1 MKKLLQ
7 ILALAA
13 LAGVL
18 LPPTTQAARKDDR
31 TRIADSRSNRQER
44 KKKEEKKKKNDDT
57 QKPTPYEKLFK
68 EKRVESVRGGG
79 MALHRIEEKLYL
91 ELPDSL
97 LDQGLMVTTTIE
109 RTGDPGDGI
118 AGQHPVKPYLIEF
131 CRGKS
136 DTLIYLRE
144 YAPAVTIEG
153 SPAMRRAIE
162 QNYTGA
168 IVGSYTVKARTPD
181 GNAAI
186 VDLTS
191 LFVGDEKHIRPIDPE
206 GGNTYGGWMTSK
218 ADYKKERSRL
228 VGVAANPQGVS
239 ALSELSYGTTVSF
252 LGLLELYSDKPQS
265 IVTRR
270 TITPLGAAEPRKR
283 LCDQRI
289 GTSYRVVRSYSDR
302 EQGSEPQYFTCRR
315 SLTDSAGNFR
325 PIVYYVDTTF
335 DARTYAAI
343 ERGLLLWN
351 DAFARI
357 GYRDA
362 IRVRPM
368 PSDPGFNDG
377 LLRTNC
383 VRHTGTSNSEIYA
396 ASWID
401 RRSGEILGSEILV
414 PFNYAAAIRRQLLL
428 SMSAA
433 DPEFRSVR
441 PPEERIAE
449 ALTALIARHAAST
462 LGLSPNLAASAAYPT
477 DSLRSAAFTR
487 ANGFSASITDDV
499 YCNIVAQPGDK
510 ERGVK
515 LIADALG
522 PYDYLAVE
530 WLYKP
535 IAGASTP
542 KEEIPELDRLLSG
555 HEGDP
560 RYFFAHPGAS
570 RYDPRVGNN
579 DLGNDLF
586 RSAEYQLDN
595 LKYVAAHADEWLSE
609 SDGDYK
615 YREELLMEM
624 VQRII
629 SLSEQLLRQ
638 VGGVY
643 MTPAYEGLHDPF
655 CTAVPKEVQQ
665 RALRAALELT
675 EAVEWIDN
683 QAITRDVFNRVKA
696 CSYLQDRILR
706 NVLGKLGELDF
717 AVSKSDNPYTTEMMA
732 DDLTDYFRRKIFARE
747 PMSRHLCE
755 MQQALLRTVIS
766 AAKVQDKETKRS
778 ANAFALTDSEQTPGE
793 SFAGGLLPASG
804 RVLGADEIAGAPY
817 GFQRPQVTVPY
828 KEHLF
833 YGLLLNLQTMYR
845 RGASQAP
852 LAEAREFCRY
862 MADRIDRALKI
873 K

>member
-31 TRIADSRSNRQER
+31 TRIADSRSSRQER
-44 KKKEEKKKKNDDT
+44 KKEEKKKKNDDT

-79 MALHRIEEKLYL
+79 LALHRIEEKLYL

-109 RTGDPGDGI
+109 CTGDPGDGI

-186 VDLTS
+186 VDLTP

-239 ALSELSYGTTVSF
+239 VLSELSYGTTVSF

-270 TITPLGAAEPRKR
+270 TITPLGAAESRKR

-315 SLTDSAGNFR
+315 SLTDPAGNFR
-325 PIVYYVDTTF
+325 PIVYYIDTTF

-357 GYRDA
+357 GYADV
-362 IRVRPM
+362 IRVKPI

-377 LLRTNC
+377 LLRANC
-383 VRHTGTSNSEIYA
+383 VRHTGTSNSELYA

-414 PFNYAAAIRRQLLL
+414 PFNYAAAIRSQLLL
-428 SMSAA
+428 TMSAA
-433 DPEFRSVR
+433 DPAFRSVR
-441 PPEERIAE
+441 PSEERIAE
-449 ALTALIARHAAST
+449 VLTALIARHAATT
-462 LGLSPNLAASAAYPT
+462 LGISPNHAASAAYPT

-499 YCNIVAQPGDK
+499 YCNIVAQEGDK

-530 WLYKP
+530 WLYRP
-535 IAGASTP
+535 VPGAATP
-542 KEEIPELDRLLSG
+542 KAEIPALDSLLAR

-560 RYFFAHPGAS
+560 RYFFAHAGAS
-570 RYDPRVGNN
+570 LYDPRVGNN
-579 DLGNDLF
+579 DLGDDLF
-586 RSAEYQLDN
+586 RSAEYQIDN
-595 LKYVAAHADEWLSE
+595 LKYVAAHADEWLSK

-615 YREELLMEM
+615 YREELLIGMI
-624 VQRII
+624 QRIVGI
-629 SLSEQLLRQ
+629 SEQLLRY
-638 VGGVY
+638 VGGLY
-643 MTPAYEGLHDPF
+643 MSPAYEGLHDPF

-665 RALRAALELT
+665 RALRATLELT
-675 EAVEWIDN
+675 DAVEWIDN

-696 CSYLQDRILR
+696 CTYLQERILR
-706 NVLGKLGELDF
+706 RVLGKLGDLDF
-717 AVSKSDNPYTTEMMA
+717 AVSKSDDPYTTEMMT

-747 PMSRHLCE
+747 ALSGHLCE
-755 MQQALLRTVIS
+755 MQQALLRSVIS
-766 AAKVQDKETKRS
+766 AAKVQDKESKS
-778 ANAFALTDSEQTPGE
+778 SGSAFAATDCDPGTGLRFV
-793 SFAGGLLPASG
+793 SDFSGGAG
-804 RVLGADEIAGAPY
+804 RMLGADDVAGAPY
-817 GFQRPQVTVPY
+817 GFQRPQVAVPF

-833 YGLLLNLQTMYR
+833 YGLLLDLQAMYR
-845 RGASQAP
+845 QGIKSAP
-852 LAEAREFCRY
+852 RADTRDFCRY

>member
-7 ILALAA
+7 ILAFVA
-13 LAGVL
+13 LAGL
-18 LPPTTQAARKDDR
+18 LQPSATHAARKEKSTNSVETGSKKR
-31 TRIADSRSNRQER
+31 KER
-44 KKKEEKKKKNDDT
+44 KKKGTSDQER
-57 QKPTPYEKLFK
+57 KPTPYEKLFQNK
-68 EKRVESVRGGG
+68 QVESVRGGG
-79 MALHRIEEKLYL
+79 LALHYVEDKLYL

-97 LDQGLMVTTTIE
+97 LDASWMVTTSIE

-131 CRGKS
+131 CRGNS
-136 DTLIYLRE
+136 DSLIYLRE
-144 YAPAVTIEG
+144 YAPAVSVEG
-153 SPAMRRAIE
+153 SPAMRRAIA
-162 QNYTGA
+162 QNYMGA
-168 IVGSYTVKARTPD
+168 IVGSYAVKARTPD

-186 VDLTS
+186 VDLTT
-191 LFVGDEKHIRPIDPE
+191 LFVGDEKRIRPIDPE
-206 GGNTYGGWMTSK
+206 GGNTYGGWMTAK
-218 ADYKKERSRL
+218 ADYKKDRSKL
-228 VGVAANPQGVS
+228 LGVS
-239 ALSELSYGTTVSF
+239 ANRQSVSVLSELSYGTTVSF
-252 LGLLELYSDKPQS
+252 LGVLDIFKDKPQS

-270 TITPLGAAEPRKR
+270 TITRMGPAETRKR

-289 GTSYRVVRSYSDR
+289 GTTYRSVRSYSDR
-302 EQGSEPQYFTCRR
+302 EQGSEPEYFTCRR
-315 SLTDSAGNFR
+315 SLTDSAGNLR
-325 PIVYYVDTTF
+325 PIVFYVDTTF

-343 ERGLLLWN
+343 ERGLLMWN

-357 GYRDA
+357 GYADV
-362 IRVRPM
+362 IRVKPI

-377 LLRTNC
+377 LLRANC
-383 VRHTGTSNSEIYA
+383 VRHTGTSNSELYA

-414 PFNYAAAIRRQLLL
+414 PFNYAAAIRSQLLL
-428 SMSAA
+428 TMSAA
-433 DPEFRSVR
+433 DPAFRSVR
-441 PPEERIAE
+441 PSEERIAE
-449 ALTALIARHAAST
+449 VLTALIARHAATT
-462 LGLSPNLAASAAYPT
+462 LGISPNHAASAAYPT

-487 ANGFSASITDDV
+487 TNGFSASITDDV
-499 YCNIVAQPGDK
+499 YCNIVAQEGDK

-530 WLYKP
+530 WLYRP
-535 IAGASTP
+535 VPGAATP
-542 KEEIPELDRLLSG
+542 KAEIPALDSLLAR

-560 RYFFAHPGAS
+560 RYFFAHAGAS
-570 RYDPRVGNN
+570 LYDPRVGNN
-579 DLGNDLF
+579 DLGDDLF
-586 RSAEYQLDN
+586 RSAEYQIDN
-595 LKYVAAHADEWLSE
+595 LKYVAAHADEWLSK

-615 YREELLMEM
+615 YREELLIGMI
-624 VQRII
+624 QRIVGI
-629 SLSEQLLRQ
+629 SEQLLRY
-638 VGGVY
+638 VGGLY
-643 MTPAYEGLHDPF
+643 MSPAYEGLQDPF
-655 CTAVPKEVQQ
+655 CTVVPKQTQ
-665 RALRAALELT
+665 RQALQATLQLSET
-675 EAVEWIDN
+675 VEWIDN
-683 QAITRDVFNRVKA
+683 QSITKNVFNRVKA
-696 CSYLQDRILR
+696 CTYLQERILR
-706 NVLGKLGELDF
+706 NVLTKLGSLDL
-717 AVSKSDNPYTTEMMA
+717 AVSRSDDPYTTEMMA
-732 DDLTDYFRRKIFARE
+732 ADLTNYFREKIHSRE

-852 LAEAREFCRY
+852 LAGTRDFCRY